1 VKNLQDFASEEE
13 AYKYVSHV
21 LSEKGY
27 KVKRIMSGKGKQ
39 SPDADIELEK
49 NNEKIAIEV
58 KYFKDTP
65 KFYLGLDEA
74 LALLLHGYDKVYLL
88 HVLDT
93 ALSDKCENHVSKAL
107 AIINL
112 TPIGYMFMIGR
123 GDPKILREALRN
135 PLKMDPHLHE
145 SHSQSIH

>member
-1 VKNLQDFASEEE
+1 
-13 AYKYVSHV
+13 

-49 NNEKIAIEV
+49 NNEKIAEV

-88 HVLDT
+88 HVFDT

-112 TPIGYMFMIGR
+112 TPISYMFMISALPSKCTSTSG
-123 GDPKILREALRN
+123 EA
-135 PLKMDPHLHE
+135 
-145 SHSQSIH
+145 SHFVMSNAEKTAMPSARMPQ